1 MGRMSE
7 IDIFHQII
15 NKSFRM
21 FAERRQKLVQA
32 HLLSVHWFGLE
43 RCYFSGG
50 VESRSSSRVHGGN
63 PSFLRDRAQ
72 QARDFQGKVDTA
84 VLQLRAHK
92 SLALPA
98 DLAQMKAVVTDFMRH
113 LQTLPVT
120 RVSLAAQI
128 LKRRRIL

>member
-7 IDIFHQII
+7 IDIFHEIM
-15 NKSFRM
+15 NRRFRM
-21 FAERRQKLVQA
+21 FAERRQKLVKA

-43 RCYFSGG
+43 RCYFNGG
-50 VESRSSSRVHGGN
+50 VESRSSSRVHNGN
-63 PSFLRDRAQ
+63 PSFLRDLAQ

-84 VLQLRAHK
+84 VFQLRAHK

-98 DLAQMKAVVTDFMRH
+98 DLAQMKAVVTDFIRH
-113 LQTLPVT
+113 LQTLRET
-120 RVSLAAQI
+120 RVSLASEI